1 MHDLMLA
8 DSFTIALW
16 LDCTLVWEMIDMA
29 RVRVWESC
37 EFTSASSIASCCHH
51 CLSRGCM
58 YLCDQSP

>member
-29 RVRVWESC
+29 RV
-37 EFTSASSIASCCHH
+37 
-51 CLSRGCM
+51 
-58 YLCDQSP
+58 